1 MIPRKRSR
9 ASGGCLSIHVTS
21 FFSDDSRYIVE
32 FFPETLD
39 GPDNEGRTPL
49 HYAAVAPV
57 IDVNFYQLL
66 KEAGADINIKDKV
79 SAHRR

>member
-1 MIPRKRSR
+1 M
-9 ASGGCLSIHVTS
+9 
-21 FFSDDSRYIVE
+21 E

-66 KEAGADINIKDKV
+66 KQAGADINIKDKV
-79 SAHRR
+79 SLYNIW